1 MTSEHCI
8 VMTTT
13 ADEDG
18 AATRC
23 HWDGRCDVLCRP
35 EVSALADRASS
46 RQEGSAEGGHQPGW
60 VRVAHDAT
68 NDDAEHLLL
77 VKTRSALYAELEGFI
92 REHHPYDVP
101 EIVQVPITAG
111 FGPYLGWI
119 DEMTAPPP
127 A

>member
-18 AATRC
+18 AATLARQIVEAKLGAC
-23 HWDGRCDVLCRP
+23 AQIVRIRSVYVWDG
-35 EVSALADRASS
+35 
-46 RQEGSAEGGHQPGW
+46 
-60 VRVAHDAT
+60 AT